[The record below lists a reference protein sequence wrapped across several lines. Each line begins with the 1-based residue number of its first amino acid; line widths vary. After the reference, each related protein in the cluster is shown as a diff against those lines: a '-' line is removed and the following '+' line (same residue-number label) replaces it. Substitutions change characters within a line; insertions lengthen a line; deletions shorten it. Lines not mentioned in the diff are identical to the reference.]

1 MSWPIHH
8 SKSQEFAS
16 QAEASFRKGDI
27 ENALKYFCMA
37 AEEEELALSF
47 LDNSKKR
54 TIGITA
60 ISTCSLYF
68 KTNDYDKAEKIAY
81 KYLSGDILP
90 EFAINQLQTIL
101 QRIWY
106 DKASQKLGLKF
117 VKGEVLV
124 SISGGTIVPG
134 GAPLDL
140 IIRKVDEIKN
150 FFYRIVEM
158 TLNQPFRKKG
168 SPSIEIQ
175 DNFRPWLLQAAPGSY
190 QFAVRIE
197 KPSQLSLFPDFM
209 PKVEE
214 VTQNFLD
221 VVAASGIKDQEYIE
235 RIVPDKDYRESF
247 LKLSRNLAPTGK
259 SFNRLE
265 IKSSTDLESP
275 IIFLPE
281 SRKTINDNLKV
292 YKIKI
297 AKDEFISEKQFI
309 GVLRGLQLD
318 SDWIEI
324 NIPEEN
330 KTIRIHQTGEVIDDI
345 VGPMVNHRVIVDV
358 AIKSDGK
365 YFFRDIQSEE

>member
-47 LDNSKKR
+47 LDNSKNR

-60 ISTCSLYF
+60 VSTCSLYY
-68 KTNDYDKAEKIAY
+68 KSNDYDKAEKIAY

-106 DKASQKLGLKF
+106 DKASQKVGLKF
-117 VKGEVLV
+117 VRGEVLV

-134 GAPLDL
+134 GAPLHL

-158 TLNQPFRKKG
+158 TLNQPFRKRG

-175 DNFRPWLLQAAPGSY
+175 ENFRPWLLQAAPGSY

-214 VTQNFLD
+214 VTQKFMD

-235 RIVPDKDYRESF
+235 RIIPDKEYRESF

-265 IKSSTDLESP
+265 IKSSSDLESP

-281 SRKTINDNLKV
+281 SRKAINDNLKI
-292 YKIKI
+292 YKKKI
-297 AKDEFISEKQFI
+297 PKDEFISEKQFI

-330 KTIRIHQTGEVIDDI
+330 KTIRIHQAGEVIDDI

-365 YFFRDIQSEE
+365 YVFRDIQSEE